1 MKPGGRL
8 QEVFVEDF
16 RKELAE
22 IESPVARHVFILGKA
37 NQLMHLRIAEYV
49 ALIEASD
56 ITGHYAVGVLL
67 ETCLADVSCTLQ
79 GAICSAPDSEGWSL
93 KHYSHIRVEAK
104 LDALESIVK
113 KQPKTNAPDQP
124 NRRRKGSLQILYMGC
139 RTEA

>member
-37 NQLMHLRIAEYV
+37 NHLMHLRIAEYV
-49 ALIEASD
+49 VLIEASD
-56 ITGHYAVGVLL
+56 ITGYYAVGVLL

-79 GAICSAPDSEGWSL
+79 GAI
-93 KHYSHIRVEAK
+93 V
-104 LDALESIVK
+104 
-113 KQPKTNAPDQP
+113 Q
-124 NRRRKGSLQILYMGC
+124 LQIARDGP
-139 RTEA
+139 